1 MKEIHDL
8 SKQIDFNNLT
18 YNYKS
23 KIPSKDFIAFK
34 GPLNFYNTIRKS
46 YITLEK
52 AEEEQQEFK
61 NETNETVRGK
71 NKTGGQ
77 IHAINNFKI
86 LYESRQ
92 KVIKLFDN
100 FSRIVSE
107 AKYKTKYGKGLKI
120 LFPKQMLRRLPIA
133 FAQVKA
139 GNTSENLL
147 NKIRQIIYSLYR
159 AKEINKIVY
168 NNIMN
173 SVKV

>member
-34 GPLNFYNTIRKS
+34 DPLNFYNTIRKS

-92 KVIKLFDN
+92 K
-100 FSRIVSE
+100 SYQIV
-107 AKYKTKYGKGLKI
+107 
-120 LFPKQMLRRLPIA
+120 
-133 FAQVKA
+133 
-139 GNTSENLL
+139 
-147 NKIRQIIYSLYR
+147 
-159 AKEINKIVY
+159 
-168 NNIMN
+168 
-173 SVKV
+173 